1 MYAYTWPPRS
11 PAMALMMPPTRLC
24 DCRPRAM
31 VLLLMGTMRSAMRL
45 VAPTPAVAIQLPE
58 ASFASMPERSM
69 RPENSCAVG
78 DAVLLAEAP
87 RESEGVGVPL
97 SEPVRVVEGETLPE
111 LAVDEEAPGD
121 AAGVAAEEAS
131 AEGAVAGVVAE
142 EGRAARRARHGARVA
157 VSSEPE
163 GVPAT
168 APAWQRL
175 AALDAAASGDAG
187 AEAGG
192 FFGST
197 VELKLAVIRR
207 LHLPPSSA
215 DCPPHHC

>member
-1 MYAYTWPPRS
+1 
-11 PAMALMMPPTRLC
+11 
-24 DCRPRAM
+24 
-31 VLLLMGTMRSAMRL
+31 
-45 VAPTPAVAIQLPE
+45 VA
-58 ASFASMPERSM
+58 
-69 RPENSCAVG
+69 
-78 DAVLLAEAP
+78 
-87 RESEGVGVPL
+87 
-97 SEPVRVVEGETLPE
+97 
-111 LAVDEEAPGD
+111 EEE
-121 AAGVAAEEAS
+121 EEAS
-131 AEGAVAGVVAE
+131 AEGAVAGVAAE
-142 EGRAARRARHGARVA
+142 EGRAGGRAARRARHGAHVA